1 MRRIQSRLKKLN
13 RLFPAKPSATPEEH
27 IRGMALQQVSSED
40 LMVLRRLILSRQA
53 GRPVL
58 ELTERESRAL
68 DAYLSAFAQ
77 EAARAGYT
85 LKTLRS
91 R

>member
-53 GRPVL
+53 GRRCDPV
-58 ELTERESRAL
+58 ETRNGIST
-68 DAYLSAFAQ
+68 Q
-77 EAARAGYT
+77 EQNRT
-85 LKTLRS
+85 T
-91 R
+91 

>member
-68 DAYLSAFAQ
+68 DAYQSAFAQ